1 MALDVE
7 ELSSLTTAPEDQAW
21 AQILERVLSICGAPL
36 EVEKAPGEVTRRDR
50 AIGEMDHF
58 LSSAAWELWRS
69 FANAAPRNADKI
81 VEWWSAPY
89 SAKAVLI
96 LDGLSLREMPWLAEG
111 ARARGFVVH
120 NSAAYGAEIP
130 SETNAFAKALGFGSR
145 SQLQKNGGSLVHRLA
160 PARTECIDLPWKDC
174 VGLIDASPNWVFW
187 HQWPDSKLHDGSG
200 AGQGLDLLTRDI
212 AGQLTGDDF
221 WEFVERLATGRRLVI
236 TSDHGYAATGLFFD
250 AADEQATFLKS
261 ALKSGRLL
269 PGDHD
274 PGPFVPPVALSM
286 DSPHGK
292 HLLAVGRWKWKSQG
306 GYPTLAHGGLSLLE
320 MLCPFVEIT
329 K

>member
-1 MALDVE
+1 MALNLE
-7 ELSSLTTAPEDQAW
+7 TLAGLTTASETEAW
-21 AQILERVLSICGAPL
+21 AEVIERALAICGAPL
-36 EVEKAPGEVTRRDR
+36 DVEKAPGEVTRRDR
-50 AIGEMDHF
+50 AIGELDHF
-58 LSSAAWELWRS
+58 LSSVAWELWPTFTS
-69 FANAAPRNADKI
+69 AAPRNADKI
-81 VEWWSAPY
+81 VEWWLAPY

-96 LDGLSLREMPWLAEG
+96 LDGLSLREMPWLVEG

-120 NSAAYGAEIP
+120 TSTAYGAEIP

-145 SQLQKNGGSLVHRLA
+145 SQLQNNGGSLVHRLA
-160 PARTECIDLPWKDC
+160 PAKTECIDLPWKDC
-174 VGLIDASPNWVFW
+174 LGLIDASPNWVFW

-212 AGQLTGDDF
+212 AVQLTSDDF

-250 AADEQATFLKS
+250 AAEDQAAFLKG

-269 PGDHD
+269 SGDHD
-274 PGPFVPPVALSM
+274 AGPFVPPVALQM
-286 DSPHGK
+286 ESPHGK

>member
-7 ELSSLTTAPEDQAW
+7 ALSSLTTAPEDQAW
-21 AQILERVLSICGAPL
+21 ARIFERVLSICSAPL
-36 EVEKAPGEVTRRDR
+36 EVEKAPSEVTRRDR

-58 LSSAAWELWRS
+58 LSSAAWDLWHS
-69 FANAAPRNADKI
+69 FPNAAPRNADKI

-89 SAKAVLI
+89 SAKALLI
-96 LDGLSLREMPWLAEG
+96 LDGLSLREMPWLIEG
-111 ARARGFVVH
+111 AQARGFLVH
-120 NSAAYGAEIP
+120 NAAAYGAEIP
-130 SETNAFAKALGFGSR
+130 SETNTFAKALGFGSR
-145 SQLQKNGGSLVHRLA
+145 SQLQNNGGSLVHRLA

-212 AGQLTGDDF
+212 AAQLTGDDF
-221 WEFVERLATGRRLVI
+221 WEFIEHLATGRRLVI

-250 AADEQATFLKS
+250 AADEQATFLKG

-269 PGDHD
+269 SGDHD

-320 MLCPFVEIT
+320 MLCPFVELT

>member
-7 ELSSLTTAPEDQAW
+7 ALSSLTSAPADEAW
-21 AQILERVLSICGAPL
+21 SKIVERVVSICGAPL
-36 EVEKAPGEVTRRDR
+36 DVEKAPGEVTRRDR

-69 FANAAPRNADKI
+69 FSDAAPRNADKL

-96 LDGLSLREMPWLAEG
+96 LDGLSLREIPWLVEG
-111 ARARGFVVH
+111 ARARGFAVH
-120 NSAAYGAEIP
+120 SAAAYGAEIP

-145 SQLQKNGGSLVHRLA
+145 SQLQNNGGGLAHRLA
-160 PARTECIDLPWKDC
+160 PAKTECIDLPWKDC
-174 VGLIDASPNWVFW
+174 VGLIDASPNWIFW

>member
-7 ELSSLTTAPEDQAW
+7 ALNSLTSAPPDDAW
-21 AQILERVLSICGAPL
+21 SKIVEHVVSICSAPL
-36 EVEKAPGEVTRRDR
+36 DVEKAPGEVTRRDR

-58 LSSAAWELWRS
+58 LSSAAWELWHS
-69 FANAAPRNADKI
+69 FANALPRNADKI
-81 VEWWSAPY
+81 VEWWSAPF

-96 LDGLSLREMPWLAEG
+96 LDGLSLREMPWLIEG
-111 ARARGFVVH
+111 AKERGFVVH
-120 NSAAYGAEIP
+120 SAAAYGAEIP
-130 SETNAFAKALGFGSR
+130 SETIAFAKALGFGSR
-145 SQLQKNGGSLVHRLA
+145 SQLQNNGGGHVHRLA
-160 PARTECIDLPWKDC
+160 PAKTECIDLPWKDC

-212 AGQLTGDDF
+212 ATQLTGDDF

-250 AADEQATFLKS
+250 AADEQASFLKGV
-261 ALKSGRLL
+261 LKSGRLL
-269 PGDHD
+269 AGDHA
-274 PGPFVPPVALSM
+274 PGPFVPPVAISM

-320 MLCPFVEIT
+320 MLCPFVELT